1 MKIVT
6 LCLVL
11 LLAGCGKVG
20 EPLPP
25 FVRIPEAVADL
36 TVRQSGNDLI
46 VTWTNPARYIDGSA
60 ATDLARVQIRSD
72 GAIVTTIEA
81 AAPAQPQSVTI
92 PVRDPIETPRSF
104 TIVVETTR
112 GLMSQASNVV
122 SVSPAVVPGRVVG
135 LTAVVDQRRIFV
147 TWEKPRE
154 HPELAD
160 AYRISRNQPA
170 ESQIITETH
179 YEDTR
184 YRPGEMYTYEVTAMR
199 GMIPGV
205 GPESINISVADRTP
219 PQVPSGLDILVSD
232 TGAFVTWA
240 ANSETDLGG
249 YRVFRDRMPISERPI
264 AGNSFF
270 DPDYRPGVT
279 YAVSAVDEFGN
290 ESSRSPELRSN

>member
-25 FVRIPEAVADL
+25 FVRIPEAVTDL

-72 GAIVTTIEA
+72 DAIVATVEA
-81 AAPAQPQSVTI
+81 AAPAQSQSVTI
-92 PVRDPIETPRSF
+92 PLRDPIESPRSF
-104 TIVVETTR
+104 TIIIETTR
-112 GLMSQASNVV
+112 GRMSQVSNAVPI
-122 SVSPAVVPGRVVG
+122 SPAVVPGRVIG
-135 LTAVVDQRRIFV
+135 LTAVVDQRRIFL

-160 AYRISRNQPA
+160 AYRVNRLQPTESRV
-170 ESQIITETH
+170 IMETR

-184 YRPGEMYTYEVTAMR
+184 YRPGEKYTYEVTAMR
-199 GMIPGV
+199 GTVPGV
-205 GPESINISVADRTP
+205 GPESVTVSVEDKTP

-232 TGAFVTWA
+232 TGAFVTWS
-240 ANSETDLGG
+240 ANSETDLAG
-249 YRVFRDRMPISERPI
+249 YRVFRDRMPVSEGPLS
-264 AGNSFF
+264 GNSFF
-270 DPDYRPGVT
+270 DGDYRPGVT

-290 ESSRSPELRSN
+290 ESPRSPDLRPN